1 MTDEER
7 LRRLDAIQ
15 LEAEK
20 QTRIQE
26 RIAVACESLLE
37 LVQDQRLSKDEKRR
51 RGLL

>member
-26 RIAVACESLLE
+26 RIAVACESLLG
-37 LVQDQRLSKDEKRR
+37 LVQDLSKDEKRR
-51 RGLL
+51 RGLF